1 MYRLV
6 LNGESHFQERILSL
20 KDTNFFENFTSE
32 QLRDTAQ
39 KIICYLYLINP
50 LHVKEHLNDK
60 ENSMGDYITII
71 EGWIQNI
78 PKDSNE

>member
-20 KDTNFFENFTSE
+20 NDTNFFENFTLD

-39 KIICYLYLINP
+39 KIICYLYLINS
-50 LHVKEHLNDK
+50 LHIK
-60 ENSMGDYITII
+60 
-71 EGWIQNI
+71 
-78 PKDSNE
+78 